1 MNKHEAP
8 KKRLCVEYK
17 GGELILPPGHKVFEL
32 NTKTGEVKEYELIK
46 KFSFKH
52 FLTGKKAKY
61 RVDTSNEDFLHLPA
75 SDLYKAK
82 SFYTPSLP
90 SPASIQVHKHLVVS
104 FLFFHSNHY

>member
-82 SFYTPSLP
+82 VKFKNLVK
-90 SPASIQVHKHLVVS
+90 SIGIKVIVK
-104 FLFFHSNHY
+104 